1 MKRGETFRAEM
12 AGSGGY
18 GDPLQRD
25 ADAVAEDIRQEKISV
40 AHAEAEYGVVVDK
53 ALTLDAAAT
62 AALREKRAAN

>member
-25 ADAVAEDIRQEKISV
+25 AGAVAEDIRQEKISV
-40 AHAEAEYGVVVDK
+40 AHAETEYGVVVDK